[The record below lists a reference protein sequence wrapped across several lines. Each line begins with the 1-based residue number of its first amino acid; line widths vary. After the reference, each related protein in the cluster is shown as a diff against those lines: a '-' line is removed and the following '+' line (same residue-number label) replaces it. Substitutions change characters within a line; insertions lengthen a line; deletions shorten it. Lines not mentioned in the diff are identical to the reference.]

1 MGKPTFS
8 SLARELEAAANPA
21 QAAILQRFFKTGP
34 GQYGAGDIFLGLK
47 VPTTRA
53 IAKKYRGLPLSG
65 VERLLASRF
74 HEFRLAG
81 LLLLVDAYE
90 QADNLKEKKVIFR
103 FYLDSAKQGRINNW
117 DLVDLSAP
125 NIVGDYL
132 LESGV
137 GTSILEKLALS
148 SNLWER
154 RIAIVSTFAFI
165 KAGQSAEVFRLAR
178 QLLSDQEDLI
188 HKAVGWMLREAGKRA
203 GEEGLIRFLDKE
215 TARMPRTAL
224 RYAIER
230 LRPEQRAHYLQL

>member
-137 GTSILEKLALS
+137 GTSIL
-148 SNLWER
+148 
-154 RIAIVSTFAFI
+154 
-165 KAGQSAEVFRLAR
+165 
-178 QLLSDQEDLI
+178 
-188 HKAVGWMLREAGKRA
+188 
-203 GEEGLIRFLDKE
+203 
-215 TARMPRTAL
+215 
-224 RYAIER
+224 
-230 LRPEQRAHYLQL
+230 